1 MNNKSKIG
9 LGLVTYKAEHR
20 ILQSAITVPEWIE
33 NFVIVNDGTPYTPE
47 SYPKQAHII
56 QHEVNECVG
65 KSKSDAMNYL
75 IAKGCEHIF
84 IMEDDVLIKDDSVFE
99 RYIKTSEVSGIKH
112 LSYAL
117 QGPANRKDS
126 KGFSTLEE
134 RAATDNLNEP
144 NPKTVLYYEN
154 DIKVA
159 LYPNSVGAFCYYHK
173 DVIDKVG
180 VFDPI
185 FKNAWEHVEHSYQC
199 YKNGFCPEF
208 WWFPDIWESWLYLED
223 IENCIT
229 ESTISHTPEWH
240 LNYNIGAEHYK
251 KKHGHY
257 PTGAP
262 QVDIDIVV
270 RTLNKIKKE
279 HAK

>member
-33 NFVIVNDGTPYTPE
+33 NFVIVNDGTPYNPE

-65 KSKSDAMNYL
+65 NSKSDAINYL
-75 IAKGCEHIF
+75 ISKGCEHIF

-99 RYIKTSEVSGIKH
+99 RYIKASEVSGIKH

-154 DIKVA
+154 DIK
-159 LYPNSVGAFCYYHK
+159 
-173 DVIDKVG
+173 
-180 VFDPI
+180 
-185 FKNAWEHVEHSYQC
+185 
-199 YKNGFCPEF
+199 
-208 WWFPDIWESWLYLED
+208 
-223 IENCIT
+223 
-229 ESTISHTPEWH
+229 
-240 LNYNIGAEHYK
+240 K
-251 KKHGHY
+251 K
-257 PTGAP
+257 
-262 QVDIDIVV
+262 
-270 RTLNKIKKE
+270 
-279 HAK
+279 